1 MPTSL
6 HQSAEPNEEEV
17 NPDQAIPSKSLPIVS
32 IVVPAYNESL
42 ILQDNLRLLC
52 EYLKSL
58 EDRYRWEI
66 VLVNDGSRDDTGFL
80 ADTFAS
86 SQPNLVVTHHAVN
99 MGLGQALKTG
109 FEHCQGDYIVT
120 LDLDLSYA
128 PEHIE
133 VLVER
138 IRTSRA
144 KVVVTS
150 PYMRG
155 GKVSNVPWSRLM
167 LSVWAN
173 RFLSLAAKRDVA
185 TLTGMV
191 RVYDADFLKS
201 LSFRSTG
208 MDVNPDLLYKA
219 KVLKVPVEE
228 VPAHLHWLTDNKPK
242 PLKAPRRKSSM
253 KVMRHSWSVF
263 FYGFVFRP
271 VMFFLLPGLLLLLGS
286 GVIQLHVLMH
296 CLEAYRDLIQA
307 GTFVE
312 PTQAISQAFIE
323 SPHDFLLAGITLI
336 LAIQLLS
343 LGVLAMQIKHY
354 FEESFYLGTQTYRAA
369 RARNRLSGLSTLE
382 NINRRF

>member
-1 MPTSL
+1 MHLFSQQMSASW
-6 HQSAEPNEEEV
+6 HQAAEQNSDVDSE
-17 NPDQAIPSKSLPIVS
+17 QAAKLLPMVS

-42 ILQDNLRLLC
+42 ILWDNLQILC
-52 EYLKSL
+52 EYLVSL

-80 ADTFAS
+80 ADTFANVH
-86 SQPNLVVTHHAVN
+86 PHLRVVHHRVN

-109 FEHCQGDYIVT
+109 FEHSQGDYIVT

-128 PEHIE
+128 PDHIE
-133 VLVER
+133 ALLDK
-138 IRTSRA
+138 IQKSRA

-155 GKVSNVPWSRLM
+155 GRVSNVPWSRLM

-173 RFLSLAAKRDVA
+173 RFLSFAAHRDVA

-191 RVYDADFLKS
+191 RVYDANFLKS

-208 MDVNPDLLYKA
+208 MDVNPELLYKA

-228 VPAHLHWLTDNKPK
+228 VPAHLHWLTGTQPQ
-242 PLKAPRRKSSM
+242 PPKAPRRKSSM
-253 KVMRHSWSVF
+253 KVLRQSWSVF

-271 VMFFLLPGLLLLLGS
+271 VMFFVVPGLLLLLGS
-286 GVIQLHVLMH
+286 GIIQLHVLIH
-296 CLEAYRDLIQA
+296 CAQAYRGLIESGA
-307 GTFVE
+307 TIEF
-312 PTQAISQAFIE
+312 TQAISQAFVDH
-323 SPHDFLLAGITLI
+323 PHDFLLAGITLI

-369 RARNRLSGLSTLE
+369 RARNSRP
-382 NINRRF
+382 